1 MTIGSSVRRSGGLV
15 RGRIAFDLFQ
25 HLVNVIVKHRA
36 FSFRQ
41 QIANIRDF
49 VWFVFHK
56 L

>member
-1 MTIGSSVRRSGGLV
+1 MTTGSSVRSSGGFV

-25 HLVNVIVKHRA
+25 HLVNVNVNHRA
-36 FSFRQ
+36 FSFRR

-49 VWFVFHK
+49 VWFVFHQ